1 MCVCFTFFRFIEG
14 REIRCAVVESVRTG
28 QLKALS
34 CLEYNIRHN
43 DIRKTEDKY
52 MLNEMGLP
60 LGTYWT
66 LQCISDKYLSTIL
79 QNFIHKPMQI
89 SEARWKISARF
100 GSNQRSGSWTKL
112 TFLGLAHAS

>member
-1 MCVCFTFFRFIEG
+1 MPTSSVKTKLKPFMCVCFTFFRFIEG

-60 LGTYWT
+60 LGTY
-66 LQCISDKYLSTIL
+66 
-79 QNFIHKPMQI
+79 
-89 SEARWKISARF
+89 
-100 GSNQRSGSWTKL
+100 
-112 TFLGLAHAS
+112 